1 MEIIALLL
9 VISPFILISVLIMKW
24 KSRKRNKLYS
34 AMTDKEKKLADEKTK
49 EANKS
54 TLNLFFL
61 LLGVALYKAGVSLV
75 VLVSLAI
82 VLLLLAMIFSWLKK
96 KRKNFKSR

>member
-9 VISPFILISVLIMKW
+9 VISPFILISVLIMKL
-24 KSRKRNKLYS
+24 KSSKRNKLYL
-34 AMTDKEKKLADEKTK
+34 AMTDKEKKFADEKTK
-49 EANKS
+49 EGNKS

-61 LLGVALYKAGVSLV
+61 LLGVALHKAGVGLV

-82 VLLLLAMIFSWLKK
+82 ALLLLTMIFSWLKK